1 METAGLVIGVA
12 GLAGLFSSCLEAV
25 DKVQSYQTFGA
36 DSHVL
41 DTRFKLARARF
52 ERWGPNVG
60 IEQGKLLPDHHSA
73 LDDKVTSSAVTD
85 VLHIIIKTI
94 CDARNALPRRT
105 RAAGPGDDDSS
116 GLHRPYA
123 VTSESR
129 RRKMAWALWGKG
141 GRTEQVELFE
151 KLVQELHNLVP
162 PNTGENAQRPYKP
175 DTGRTDTL
183 ALGTTPGHAWPVEIQ
198 RILARIEG
206 EIRAETRRELHS
218 WLGRCSPNERYHD
231 SLRERVN
238 GTCDWILDRP
248 AFRHWLAIEVSAGP
262 KLLWVNGPAGFGKTI
277 LCAHI
282 VEHLSSILDVPVA
295 HFFFTSN
302 LESREDPYLALRS
315 WISQIVSCHEGA
327 FEHVRQKWESDSDPV
342 ATRAAVITLF
352 TQLLHAIPGCTLV
365 ADGLDECTYLDNSST
380 SVAKFLHDVT
390 DAVAGTN
397 ARVLF
402 VSRDEP
408 EIRHALI
415 DDARES
421 FAEYKIMP
429 EDVRSDTAAY
439 SLDIINRKLS
449 NKRDDVRLTLS
460 EAMTDRCQGQFLWLK
475 MQEESLGGWM
485 NEKQLQRTIANT
497 PTGLDRLYD
506 YNWTRII
513 QLGEWQRHRAFALL
527 RWTAFALR
535 PLTIYEITEAA
546 LILESEDLLL
556 EDLPDDVDDEYVDSG
571 IVGLCGPLLEVRND
585 PADPSPGRR
594 TVHLPHF
601 SVRQYLLCQLPVPG
615 WILQN
620 DRLQVSHEKLQNTV
634 LAKACLQYVN
644 LRQVWDCVLDDS
656 PPPLGVS
663 FRRYAA
669 TTWHQHVN
677 SGIANNAEI
686 ARLCIQFLSRDNAAW
701 GAWRALIEAD
711 DAERQGKEAETILP
725 GPLYYAVKLHL
736 TNAAISLV
744 TEQNVNETSSM
755 GRSALG
761 ISCANGST
769 EVVDVLLEKGADI
782 TAVDK
787 NGLTPLIAAS
797 AAGHMEVV
805 KLLLEK
811 GVDVRVANN
820 DGWTP
825 LIVALAAGY
834 MEVVKL
840 LLEKGADVMA
850 VDKNGQTSLI
860 MASGIGHMEV
870 VKLLLEKGAD
880 IRAINKNGWTPL
892 IAASN
897 QGHID
902 VVKLLLEKGADVTAV
917 DNDGLTPLIAA
928 SAAGHME
935 VVKLLLERGVDVTVA
950 NNDGW
955 TPLII
960 ASAAG
965 HMEVVKLLLEK
976 GADITVAKNDGWTP
990 LIIASA
996 AGHMEMVKLLLEKGA
1011 DIRVAN
1017 NDGWTP
1023 LIAASAAGHMEVV
1036 KLLLE
1041 KGADIKVANN
1051 DGVTPLIA
1059 ALVAGHMEVVKLL
1072 LEKGADIKVANNDGV
1087 TPLIAALVAGHMEVV
1102 KLLLEKGAD
1111 VTVANNDGWTPL
1123 IIASAAGNIEG
1134 VKLLLEKGAD
1144 MTAIDNDGC
1153 TPLIA
1158 ASNQGHMEVV
1168 KLLLEKGAE
1177 IRAIDK
1183 NGWTPLIA
1191 ASNQG
1196 HIDVVKLLLEK
1207 GADVT
1212 AVDNDGLTPLIAAS
1226 RNDHIE
1232 VVKLLLD
1239 RVDTS

>member
-12 GLAGLFSSCLEAV
+12 GLAGLFNTCLEAV
-25 DKVQSYQTFGA
+25 DKVQSYQTFNT
-36 DSHVL
+36 DSHIL
-41 DTRFKLARARF
+41 DTRFKAARVRF
-52 ERWGPNVG
+52 ERWGPGVG

-73 LDDKVTSSAVTD
+73 LDDKDTSTVVTE
-85 VLHIIIKTI
+85 VLRIIIKTI
-94 CDARNALPRRT
+94 CDASNAPPRRT
-105 RAAGPGDDDSS
+105 RVAGPGNDDSS

-123 VTSESR
+123 VTSKSR
-129 RRKMAWALWGKG
+129 RQKMNWALWGKG

-162 PNTGENAQRPYKP
+162 PNTGEKAQRPYKP

-183 ALGTTPGHAWPVEIQ
+183 ALGMDLNVDTTRLSDQEQGLLRVTRGLSRYSGSWLES
-198 RILARIEG
+198 RERL
-206 EIRAETRRELHS
+206 ETRRGLHS

-390 DAVAGTN
+390 DAVAGTS
-397 ARVLF
+397 ARVLL

-408 EIRHALI
+408 KIRHALI

-546 LILESEDLLL
+546 LILESEDLPL

-571 IVGLCGPLLEVRND
+571 IVGLCGPLLEVKND

-663 FRRYAA
+663 FR
-669 TTWHQHVN
+669 
-677 SGIANNAEI
+677 S
-686 ARLCIQFLSRDNAAW
+686 
-701 GAWRALIEAD
+701 AWRALIEAD

-761 ISCANGST
+761 ISCANGSA

-787 NGLTPLIAAS
+787 NGVTPLIAASAAGHTEVVKLLLEKGADITVANNDGLTPLIIASAAGHMEVVKLLLQKGAEIKVANNDGLTSLIAAS

-811 GVDVRVANN
+811 G
-820 DGWTP
+820 
-825 LIVALAAGY
+825 
-834 MEVVKL
+834 
-840 LLEKGADVMA
+840 
-850 VDKNGQTSLI
+850 
-860 MASGIGHMEV
+860 
-870 VKLLLEKGAD
+870 AD
-880 IRAINKNGWTPL
+880 I
-892 IAASN
+892 
-897 QGHID
+897 
-902 VVKLLLEKGADVTAV
+902 
-917 DNDGLTPLIAA
+917 
-928 SAAGHME
+928 
-935 VVKLLLERGVDVTVA
+935 TVA
-950 NNDGW
+950 NNDGL

-976 GADITVAKNDGWTP
+976 GADIRVANNDGLTLLIAASAAGHIEVAKLLLEKGADVKVANNDGWTP

-996 AGHMEMVKLLLEKGA
+996 AGHIEVIKLLLEKGA
-1011 DIRVAN
+1011 NIRVAN
-1017 NDGWTP
+1017 NDGLTP
-1023 LIAASAAGHMEVV
+1023 LIAASVASHIEVV

-1041 KGADIKVANN
+1041 KGADITVANN
-1051 DGVTPLIA
+1051 NGLTPLIA

-1072 LEKGADIKVANNDGV
+1072 LEKGADIKVANNDG
-1087 TPLIAALVAGHMEVV
+1087 
-1102 KLLLEKGAD
+1102 
-1111 VTVANNDGWTPL
+1111 WTPL

-1144 MTAIDNDGC
+1144 ITAIDNDGC
-1153 TPLIA
+1153 
-1158 ASNQGHMEVV
+1158 
-1168 KLLLEKGAE
+1168 
-1177 IRAIDK
+1177 
-1183 NGWTPLIA
+1183 TPLIA